1 MKIVVSSTGDNLD
14 SQIDPRF
21 GRCQFFIIIETDDMS
36 FEFFNNES
44 IAVGGGAGVQSA
56 SFVASKGVKAVLTG
70 NCGPK
75 AMEVFNKAN
84 VEVFTGFAGTVKDGV
99 EKFTQG
105 GQKPTTK
112 ATVAEKAG
120 VSADSTDSSAGVNV
134 QPQSAGTGMGSGRGM
149 GGGGG
154 RCMGGSGRGMG
165 MGGGR
170 GMGMSAGGG
179 MGSGGGKSTGS
190 NVQAPLPESNISAQ
204 DQPKDTITVNA
215 NIEITVESLQAI
227 VSNAK
232 TIASQN
238 GENPTRVDTADKVS
252 EIISRFLHEKDFES
266 YATNIENY

>member
-1 MKIVVSSTGDNLD
+1 MKIVVSSTGDSLD

-21 GRCQFFIIIETDDMS
+21 GRCRFFLIIETDDMS
-36 FEFFNNES
+36 FESFNNEN
-44 IAVGGGAGVQSA
+44 IALGGGAGIQSA
-56 SFVASKGVKAVLTG
+56 SFVASKGAKAVLTG

-84 VEVFTGFAGTVKDGV
+84 VEVFTGFAGRVKDAI
-99 EKFTQG
+99 EKFKTG
-105 GQKPTTK
+105 GQKPTTE

-120 VSADSTDSSAGVNV
+120 VSGDAV
-134 QPQSAGTGMGSGRGM
+134 QPQSAGPGMGSGRGM
-149 GGGGG
+149 GGGG
-154 RCMGGSGRGMG
+154 RCMDGSGRGMG

-170 GMGMSAGGG
+170 GMGMGGG
-179 MGSGGGKSTGS
+179 MGSGGGRAMGTGG
-190 NVQAPLPESNISAQ
+190 NVQAPVPESNISAQ

-232 TIASQN
+232 AIASQN

-252 EIISRFLHEKDFES
+252 EMISRFLHEKDFES
-266 YATNIENY
+266 YAANIENY